1 MREVSFK
8 EQGIRMRNIVS
19 ELSRVDRD
27 GGEGKQNITIVLMM
41 MTSMTRKKMKMTTSN
56 GTGQALASIKI

>member
-27 GGEGKQNITIVLMM
+27 GGEGKQDITIVLMM
-41 MTSMTRKKMKMTTSN
+41 MTTMRMMTRKKMKMSTSN
-56 GTGQALASIKI
+56 GTGQA